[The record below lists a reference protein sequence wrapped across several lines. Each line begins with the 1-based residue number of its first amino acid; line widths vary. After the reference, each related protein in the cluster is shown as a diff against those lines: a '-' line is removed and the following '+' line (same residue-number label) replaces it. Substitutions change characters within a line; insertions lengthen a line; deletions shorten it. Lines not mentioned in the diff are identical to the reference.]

1 MTEAATAA
9 GVVRQLARR
18 DGEMPRERATP
29 AERLRGGGGGARR
42 AARPRSARDGGS
54 AAAVG
59 QQKAE
64 GLSLP
69 GHMAEPARKEGAAA
83 LTEVLGCRRV
93 RAVERP

>member
-1 MTEAATAA
+1 MLEQEVRRVTEAATAA

-18 DGEMPRERATP
+18 DGEMPRERARP
-29 AERLRGGGGGARR
+29 AERPRGEGGGARR
-42 AARPRSARDGGS
+42 AA
-54 AAAVG
+54 AAAG
-59 QQKAE
+59 QQEAE

-69 GHMAEPARKEGAAA
+69 SHMAEPARKEGAAA